1 MILTDEQR
9 TVVREPG
16 NLMVVACPGSGKTRT
31 LIAKLRRCLEDVR
44 GTSRRVAC
52 ITYTNTAVNEIEE
65 RLRKSGAEGDEVYC
79 DISTIHSF
87 CVSNILR
94 HFHWRIPE
102 YRGGFTILPPDS
114 DEYRELVDQVF
125 DRYGLERSLKDRFEL
140 LNRGADGEPVI
151 SDPAILREA
160 VHDFWKCLADRSAV
174 DFPNIVYQSYRI
186 LANNPHVVRGL
197 ASRYRWVL
205 VDEFQDTSDLQV
217 KILRKI
223 ASFGVTEFFLVGDPF
238 QSIFGFAGARPELM
252 EVFADE
258 IGARKDLPLSGNFR
272 CSQGIVVSAETL
284 LPREPPMTAVGRYA
298 THVDTPMRLHSES
311 CFAALRDTYLPAI
324 RAQEIPYGAAAI
336 LAPWWTK
343 LLPLARLLREQ
354 GVPIVGP
361 GARPYRGIRLLA
373 SLVEQAGAYAESG
386 DPRYVRPT
394 ERALFFL
401 VENVGNGSGTRV
413 FTHDGRRTACEL
425 LRRAETV
432 RIETDS
438 GVEWLRLVAR
448 EFSQILFE
456 ADLIPESARQQL
468 VDSVADME
476 SDMSR
481 NGVDLEELR
490 VADLGIYAN
499 PDANMKLM
507 TLHGAKG
514 REFDAVA
521 IVDVHEGRVPHYT
534 ATSESEIE
542 EGRRVFY
549 VGVTRAKKLL
559 VFVTDREHWRNQ
571 PSRFLREM
579 GVL

>member
-9 TVVREPG
+9 TAVGEPG

-31 LIAKLRRCLEDVR
+31 LIAKLLRCMEDVR
-44 GTSRRVAC
+44 ETSRRVAC
-52 ITYTNTAVNEIEE
+52 ITYTNAAVNEIED

-79 DISTIHSF
+79 EIATIHSF
-87 CVSNILR
+87 CVFNILR

-102 YRGGFTILPPDS
+102 YRDGFRILAPDS
-114 DEYRELVDQVF
+114 DGYRELVDQVF
-125 DRYGLERSLKDRFEL
+125 DRWGLERRLKDQFKL
-140 LNRGADGEPVI
+140 LNRGANGEPVI
-151 SDPAILREA
+151 PDPAIPREA
-160 VHDFWKCLADRSAV
+160 VHDFWGSLADIGAV

-186 LANNPHVVRGL
+186 LANNPDVAFGL

-205 VDEFQDTSDLQV
+205 VDEFQDTSDLQIE
-217 KILRKI
+217 ILRKI
-223 ASFGVTEFFLVGDPF
+223 GSVGATEFFLVGDPL
-238 QSIFGFAGARPELM
+238 QSVFGFAGARPDLM

-272 CSQGIVVSAETL
+272 CSRGIVVSAEAL
-284 LPREPPMTAVGRYA
+284 LPRDPPMTAIGRYA
-298 THVDTPMRLHSES
+298 SHVDAPVYTHSES
-311 CFAALRDTYLPAI
+311 CFAALRDIYLPAMK
-324 RAQEIPYGAAAI
+324 AQEIPYGAAAI

-343 LLPLARLLREQ
+343 LLPLGRLLREQ
-354 GVPIVGP
+354 GIPIVGP
-361 GARPYRGIRLLA
+361 GARPYRGLRLLA

-386 DPRYVRPT
+386 DPRYVRST

-401 VENVGNGSGTRV
+401 VENVGNGPGKRI

-448 EFSQILFE
+448 DFSQLLFD
-456 ADLIPESARQQL
+456 ADLIPESAREQL
-468 VDSVADME
+468 IDSVADME
-476 SDMSR
+476 GDMLR
-481 NGVDLEELR
+481 NGVDLDELR

-499 PDANMKLM
+499 PEANMKLM
-507 TLHGAKG
+507 TLHSAKG

-521 IVDVHEGRVPHYT
+521 IVDVHEGRVPHHT
-534 ATSESEIE
+534 ASSESEIE

-559 VFVTDREHWRNQ
+559 VFVTDRENWRNQ

>member
-1 MILTDEQR
+1 MILTEEQR
-9 TVVREPG
+9 RAVREPG

-31 LIAKLRRCLEDVR
+31 LIAKLLHCMEDVR
-44 GTSRRVAC
+44 DTSRRVAC
-52 ITYTNTAVNEIEE
+52 ITYTNAAVNEIED
-65 RLRKSGAEGDEVYC
+65 RLRVSGVEGDEVYC
-79 DISTIHSF
+79 EVSTIHSF

-102 YRGGFTILPPDS
+102 YRDGFAIMPPDS
-114 DEYRELVDQVF
+114 DEYRELVDQVC
-125 DRYGLERSLKDRFEL
+125 DRWGLKRRLRDQFEL
-140 LNRGADGEPVI
+140 LNRGANGEPVI
-151 SDPAILREA
+151 PDPAIPREA
-160 VHDFWKCLADRSAV
+160 VHYFWRCLADRGAV

-186 LANNPHVVRGL
+186 LANNPDVARGL

-217 KILRKI
+217 EILRRI
-223 ASFGVTEFFLVGDPF
+223 ETVGATEFFLVGDPM
-238 QSIFGFAGARPELM
+238 QSVFGFAGARPDLM
-252 EVFADE
+252 DVFADE

-272 CSQGIVVSAETL
+272 CSQGIVMSAETL
-284 LPREPPMTAVGRYA
+284 LPRDPPMTAVGRYA
-298 THVDTPMRLHSES
+298 SHVGGPIRTHAES
-311 CFAALRDTYLPAI
+311 CFAALRDNYLPAMQ
-324 RAQEIPYGAAAI
+324 AQNIAYGAAAI

-343 LLPLARLLREQ
+343 LQPLARRLREH

-361 GARPYRGIRLLA
+361 GARPYRGLRLLA

-386 DPRYVRPT
+386 DPQYVRST
-394 ERALFFL
+394 ERAMFFL
-401 VENVGNGSGTRV
+401 VETVGSGPGNRV

-448 EFSQILFE
+448 DFSQILFD
-456 ADLIPESARQQL
+456 ADLIPDSARAQL
-468 VDSVADME
+468 IESVADME
-476 SDMSR
+476 SDMLR
-481 NGVDLEELR
+481 NGVDLDELT

-499 PDANMKLM
+499 PGANMRLM

-534 ATSESEIE
+534 ASSESEID

-559 VFVTDREHWRNQ
+559 VLVTDQEHWRNQ

-579 GVL
+579 GIV